1 MSQLNDKPNVV
12 LIGAS
17 AGGVKLIEKLLTA
30 FEGFPP
36 SLKENTAIVICQ
48 HLSEA
53 TKSLMKEIIDR
64 TDSGFEVRELF
75 ESMKL
80 EKNVCYLNQP
90 GRYSTYNQG
99 EIVVREFNENDRKE
113 PTFLINKCFSSFADH
128 MGDFHLAF
136 GIVLSGAGSDGALG
150 LLDLKEAG
158 GFCITQDPE
167 EAEVNG
173 MPQAV
178 ISKNAFHEILFLS
191 EITQSIENIVLDDD
205 LVPLFRRKKGGI
217 DYEII
222 SNILKDAFKFHELNI
237 KYYRFPSLVRGIIRR
252 MSKLGLSEKGKKN
265 TVMEYKKH
273 YEENKASE
281 SFNLVHGLLISYT
294 KFFRD
299 PDVWVEVARSVVP
312 RLLDVHLETNPR
324 ESDMFKIWSVGC
336 ATGEE
341 AYTLALIVA
350 EVCRIR
356 EISPKGIKIF
366 ATDISEKNIVKAQ
379 EGKYKLEA
387 LDDIPA
393 EYHSYIK
400 KDKEAGTFSFAQEI
414 KDLITFSVHD
424 ILVMAPLSK
433 ISLISCRNLL
443 IYIRSLY
450 QQSVFENLSF
460 GLKKGG
466 RLILGQAE
474 RTTDDSLF
482 KADYEKIHLYESL
495 GTKRRFGFT
504 TQRTLPPSV
513 GQAAFGGSLEGK
525 QIGGGL
531 GTSQPPNT
539 GPAMA
544 SALEHVIK
552 RGVLLRSDGLV
563 IRFLGDCRDY
573 FSFPKTGPSFQIEQL
588 ALPELMPYLT
598 ASLASCLKMR
608 KTVSIGKHQV
618 ELANGESSEV
628 YMTMEPFD
636 SIDDVD
642 TTYVLLRI
650 FEGEDESES
659 VGGNSLGE
667 ASGDIIADRELV
679 EGLQEELSATKKNLA
694 EALEHHVVTGEEL
707 QVTNEELMSSNEEL
721 MASNEE
727 LKSLNEEL
735 QVINQNHT
743 FNQENILKRFA
754 LFNEVL
760 DIKGSFF
767 FIFDND
773 LVLKDASD
781 GFLKASGL
789 SERDFGRLLQDFT
802 FFTTH
807 FGNELVSLKGESLSV
822 DSFNKLDEELNL
834 DGASYKVGVFSQA
847 ESSKK
852 EVLKTDN
859 ESLIRWVALFN
870 KN

>member
-1 MSQLNDKPNVV
+1 
-12 LIGAS
+12 
-17 AGGVKLIEKLLTA
+17 
-30 FEGFPP
+30 
-36 SLKENTAIVICQ
+36 
-48 HLSEA
+48 
-53 TKSLMKEIIDR
+53 
-64 TDSGFEVRELF
+64 
-75 ESMKL
+75 
-80 EKNVCYLNQP
+80 
-90 GRYSTYNQG
+90 
-99 EIVVREFNENDRKE
+99 
-113 PTFLINKCFSSFADH
+113 
-128 MGDFHLAF
+128 
-136 GIVLSGAGSDGALG
+136 
-150 LLDLKEAG
+150 
-158 GFCITQDPE
+158 
-167 EAEVNG
+167 
-173 MPQAV
+173 
-178 ISKNAFHEILFLS
+178 
-191 EITQSIENIVLDDD
+191 
-205 LVPLFRRKKGGI
+205 
-217 DYEII
+217 
-222 SNILKDAFKFHELNI
+222 
-237 KYYRFPSLVRGIIRR
+237 
-252 MSKLGLSEKGKKN
+252 
-265 TVMEYKKH
+265 
-273 YEENKASE
+273 EENKASE

-312 RLLDVHLETNPR
+312 RLLDGHIEASPR

-356 EISPKGIKIF
+356 EISPKRIKIF

-387 LDDIPA
+387 LEDIPA

-504 TQRTLPPSV
+504 TQRSLPPTV
-513 GQAAFGGSLEGK
+513 GQAAAFGGSLEGK

-588 ALPELMPYLT
+588 AIPELMPYLT

-618 ELANGESSEV
+618 ELANGETSEV

-650 FEGEDESES
+650 FEDEGEGEGES
-659 VGGNSLGE
+659 VGVKSFGGS
-667 ASGDIIADRELV
+667 SGDVIADRELV

-754 LFNEVL
+754 LYNEVL
-760 DIKGSFF
+760 DIKGSFY
-767 FIFDND
+767 FILDTD
-773 LVLKDASD
+773 LILKDAYD

-789 SERDFGRLLQDFT
+789 SERDFVWFLQDFN
-802 FFTTH
+802 FFTSH
-807 FGNELVSLKGESLSV
+807 FVYELVSLKEESLSL
-822 DSFNKLDEELNL
+822 DSFNKLNKEVNL
-834 DGASYKVGVFSQA
+834 DGAIYKVGVFSQS

-852 EVLKTDN
+852 EALKTDK
-859 ESLIRWVALFN
+859 ESVIRWVALFN

>member
-1 MSQLNDKPNVV
+1 MTTHEEKPNVV
-12 LIGAS
+12 VIGAS

-30 FEGFPP
+30 FEGLPL
-36 SLKENTAIVICQ
+36 SVKENMSVVIVQ

-53 TKSLMKEIIDR
+53 SKSLMKEIIDR
-64 TDSGFEVRELF
+64 TSSGFQVRELF
-75 ESMKL
+75 EGMKF

-90 GRYSTYNQG
+90 GRYTTFQNG
-99 EIVVREFNENDRKE
+99 EMIVKEFMAIDRKE
-113 PTFLINKCFSSFADH
+113 PTFLINKCFSSFAKNMDY
-128 MGDFHLAF
+128 FHLVF
-136 GIVLSGAGSDGALG
+136 GIILSGAGSDGALG

-178 ISKNAFHEILFLS
+178 INRGAYHEILFLG

-205 LVPLFRRKKGGI
+205 LVPLFRKKEGGI
-217 DYEII
+217 DYEVV
-222 SNILKDAFKFHELNI
+222 SNILSDAFKFHELNI
-237 KYYRFPSLVRGIIRR
+237 KYYRFPSLVRGILRR
-252 MSKLGLSEKGKKN
+252 MTKLGFEKGSVN
-265 TVMEYKKH
+265 NILDYKKH
-273 YEENKASE
+273 YEANKASE

-299 PDVWVEVARSVVP
+299 PEVWVEVARSVIP
-312 RLLDVHLETNPR
+312 RLLEEHFEGKKDGANEK
-324 ESDMFKIWSVGC
+324 FKIWSVGC

-341 AYTLALIVA
+341 AYTLSLIVH

-356 EISPKGIKIF
+356 EIDPKNVKIF
-366 ATDISEKNIVKAQ
+366 ATDISEKNILKAQ
-379 EGKYKLEA
+379 EGKYKLEHLA
-387 LDDIPA
+387 DIPS
-393 EYHSYIK
+393 EYHNYLK
-400 KDKEAGTFSFAQEI
+400 KDKEAGTFSFSQEI
-414 KDLITFSVHD
+414 KDTITFSVHD

-433 ISLISCRNLL
+433 ISFISCRNLL

-482 KADYEKIHLYESL
+482 KSDFEKIHLYESL
-495 GTKRRFGFT
+495 GARRRFGFT
-504 TQRTLPPSV
+504 TQRTLPSSLTPS
-513 GQAAFGGSLEGK
+513 AAFGGSLEGK

-563 IRFLGDCRDY
+563 IRFLGDCRNY

-598 ASLASCLKMR
+598 ASLASCLKTR
-608 KTVSIGKHQV
+608 KTVSIGKHEV
-618 ELANGESSEV
+618 EMPSGESIDV

-642 TTYVLLRI
+642 TTYILLRI
-650 FEGEDESES
+650 FEEGEMEK
-659 VGGNSLGE
+659 
-667 ASGDIIADRELV
+667 AGDQRNLPTGDVLADRELV
-679 EGLQEELSATKKNLA
+679 ENLQDELSSTKKNLA

-743 FNQENILKRFA
+743 FNQETILKRFG
-754 LFNEVL
+754 LFNDVL
-760 DIKGSFF
+760 VAKKTSF
-767 FIFDND
+767 FIFDSE
-773 LVLKDASD
+773 LHFLDASD
-781 GFLKASGL
+781 SFLSLSSL
-789 SERDFGRLLQDFT
+789 SERDFGRSLKDFT
-802 FFTTH
+802 FFSSH
-807 FGNELVSLKGESLSV
+807 FGNEFFNLNLDSLERGKLVGLDLKVKINESEFSLSV
-822 DSFNKLDEELNL
+822 FNNEIDPEN
-834 DGASYKVGVFSQA
+834 DN
-847 ESSKK
+847 KK
-852 EVLKTDN
+852 IVAIL
-859 ESLIRWVALFN
+859 SLE
-870 KN
+870 

>member
-1 MSQLNDKPNVV
+1 MSIHDELPNVV

-17 AGGVKLIEKLLTA
+17 AGGVKLIEKLLAA
-30 FEGFPP
+30 FEGLPP
-36 SLKENTAIVICQ
+36 SIKENTAIVICQ

-53 TKSLMKEIIDR
+53 SKSLMKEILER
-64 TDSGFEVRELF
+64 TSSGFEVKELF

-80 EKNVCYLNQP
+80 QKNVCYLNQP
-90 GRYSTYNQG
+90 GRYSTYDNG
-99 EIVVREFNENDRKE
+99 DIIVKEFEAIDRKE
-113 PTFLINKCFSSFADH
+113 PTFLINKCFSSFAGH
-128 MGDFHLAF
+128 MDDFHLVF

-158 GFCITQDPE
+158 AFCIAQDPE

-173 MPQAV
+173 MPQAA
-178 ISKNAFHEILFLS
+178 INKEAFHEVLFLS
-191 EITQSIENIVLDDD
+191 EITQSIENIVLDKD
-205 LVPLFRRKKGGI
+205 LIPLFKRKKGGI
-217 DYEII
+217 DYEIV
-222 SNILKDAFKFHELNI
+222 SNILRDAFKFHELNI

-252 MSKLGLSEKGKKN
+252 MTKLGLNEKESEDQIL
-265 TVMEYKKH
+265 EYKKH

-299 PDVWVEVARSVVP
+299 SDVWVEVARSVIP
-312 RLLDVHLETNPR
+312 GLLDDHMELKLGSR
-324 ESDMFKIWSVGC
+324 EKFKVWSVGC

-341 AYTLALIVA
+341 AYTLALIVS

-356 EISPKGIKIF
+356 EVDPKNVKIF
-366 ATDISEKNIVKAQ
+366 ATDISEKNILRAQ
-379 EGKYKLEA
+379 EGIYKLEA
-387 LDDIPA
+387 LADIPA

-400 KDKEAGTFSFAQEI
+400 IDKEAGTFTFSKQI

-433 ISLISCRNLL
+433 VSLISCRNLL

-466 RLILGQAE
+466 RLVLGQAE
-474 RTTDDSLF
+474 RVNDETLF
-482 KADYEKIHLYESL
+482 KADFEKIHLYESL
-495 GTKRRFGFT
+495 GSKRRFGFT
-504 TQRTLPPSV
+504 TQRNTIASLKATT
-513 GQAAFGGSLEGK
+513 QAAAFGGALEGK

-573 FSFPKTGPSFQIEQL
+573 FSFPKSGPSFQIEQL

-598 ASLASCLKMR
+598 ASLASCLKTR
-608 KTVSIGKHQV
+608 KTVSIGRHDV
-618 ELANGESSEV
+618 VLSNGVSASV
-628 YMTMEPFD
+628 SMTMEPFD

-650 FEGEDESES
+650 FEGE
-659 VGGNSLGE
+659 GE
-667 ASGDIIADRELV
+667 GEGEGLTNVMPTGEILADRELV
-679 EGLQEELSATKKNLA
+679 EGLQHELITTKKNLA

-743 FNQENILKRFA
+743 YNQENILKRFS

-760 DIKGSFF
+760 AMKGTFF
-767 FIFDND
+767 FIFDEK
-773 LVLKDASD
+773 LIFLDASAD
-781 GFLKASGL
+781 FFKASSL
-789 SERDFGRLLQDFT
+789 SERDFGRNLRDFT
-802 FFTTH
+802 FFSTH
-807 FGNELVSLKGESLSV
+807 LGTKFFDVNIMDSLKPNGLTQ
-822 DSFNKLDEELNL
+822 LDIMVNIDEKT
-834 DGASYKVGVFSQA
+834 YKVGIFKQSNTGRLVGIFT
-847 ESSKK
+847 E
-852 EVLKTDN
+852 T
-859 ESLIRWVALFN
+859 
-870 KN
+870 

>member
-1 MSQLNDKPNVV
+1 MNTHYDKPNVV
-12 LIGAS
+12 VIGAS

-30 FEGFPP
+30 FEGLPL
-36 SLKENTAIVICQ
+36 SVKENMSVVIVQ

-53 TKSLMKEIIDR
+53 SKSLMKEIIDR
-64 TDSGFEVRELF
+64 TSSGFQVRELF
-75 ESMKL
+75 EDTKF

-90 GRYSTYNQG
+90 GRYTTFENG
-99 EIVVREFNENDRKE
+99 EMHIKEFQEIDRKE
-113 PTFLINKCFSSFADH
+113 PTFLINKCFSSFAKNMDY
-128 MGDFHLAF
+128 FHLVF
-136 GIVLSGAGSDGALG
+136 GIILSGAGSDGALG

-178 ISKNAFHEILFLS
+178 INRKAYHEILFLG

-205 LVPLFRRKKGGI
+205 LVPLFRKKEGGI
-217 DYEII
+217 DYEVV
-222 SNILKDAFKFHELNI
+222 SDILSDAFKFHELNI
-237 KYYRFPSLVRGIIRR
+237 KYYRFPSLVRGILRR
-252 MSKLGLSEKGKKN
+252 MTKLGFEKGSVN
-265 TVMEYKKH
+265 NIIEYKKH
-273 YEENKASE
+273 YEANKASE

-299 PDVWVEVARSVVP
+299 PEVWVEVARSVIP
-312 RLLDVHLETNPR
+312 RLLEEHFEGKNGNNKSEL
-324 ESDMFKIWSVGC
+324 FKIWSVGC

-341 AYTLALIVA
+341 AYTLSLIVH

-356 EISPKGIKIF
+356 EIDPKKVKIF
-366 ATDISEKNIVKAQ
+366 ATDISEKNILKAQ
-379 EGKYKLEA
+379 EGRYNLEH
-387 LDDIPA
+387 LTDIPA
-393 EYHSYIK
+393 EYHNYLK
-400 KDKEAGTFSFAQEI
+400 KDKEAGTFSFTQEI
-414 KDLITFSVHD
+414 KDTVTFSVHD

-433 ISLISCRNLL
+433 ISFISCRNLL

-482 KADYEKIHLYESL
+482 KADFERIHLYESL
-495 GTKRRFGFT
+495 GARRRFGFT
-504 TQRTLPPSV
+504 TQRTLPSSLSPS
-513 GQAAFGGSLEGK
+513 AAFGGSLEGK

-563 IRFLGDCRDY
+563 IRFLGDCRSY

-588 ALPELMPYLT
+588 AIPELMPYLT
-598 ASLASCLKMR
+598 ASLASCLKTR
-608 KTVSIGKHQV
+608 KTVSIGKHEV
-618 ELANGESSEV
+618 ELASGEPVEV

-642 TTYVLLRI
+642 TTYILLRI
-650 FEGEDESES
+650 FEEGEMEKAESDKS
-659 VGGNSLGE
+659 IP
-667 ASGDIIADRELV
+667 SGDVLADRELV
-679 EGLQEELSATKKNLA
+679 ENLQDELSMTKKNLA

-743 FNQENILKRFA
+743 YNQENILKRFG
-754 LFNEVL
+754 LFNDVL
-760 DIKGSFF
+760 AAKNTSF
-767 FIFDND
+767 FIFDSD
-773 LVLKDASD
+773 LNFLDASE
-781 GFLKASGL
+781 GFLELSSL
-789 SERDFGRLLQDFT
+789 SERDFGRSLKDFT
-802 FFTTH
+802 FFSSH
-807 FGNELVSLKGESLSV
+807 FGDQFFKLKLNSIEKDKLVEL
-822 DSFNKLDEELNL
+822 DF
-834 DGASYKVGVFSQA
+834 KVGF
-847 ESSKK
+847 
-852 EVLKTDN
+852 N
-859 ESLIRWVALFN
+859 ESEYNLAIFSNEINSENAKLKIVAILS
-870 KN
+870 KV

>member
-1 MSQLNDKPNVV
+1 MQTLAKEKVNVV

-17 AGGVKLIEKLLTA
+17 AGGVKLIEKLLSA
-30 FEGFPP
+30 FEGLPP
-36 SLKENTAIVICQ
+36 SVKGNSAIVICQ

-53 TKSLMKEIIDR
+53 SKSLMKEIIDR
-64 TDSGFEVRELF
+64 TRSGFEVVELF
-75 ESMKL
+75 ESTTL
-80 EKNVCYLNQP
+80 QRNVCYLNQP
-90 GRYSTYNQG
+90 GRFTLYKNN
-99 EIVVREFNENDRKE
+99 ELVVREFQDSDRKE
-113 PTFLINKCFSSFADH
+113 PTFLINKCFSSFAKNIE
-128 MGDFHLAF
+128 DFHLAF
-136 GIVLSGAGSDGALG
+136 GIILSGAGSDGALG

-178 ISKNAFHEILFLS
+178 INKEACHEILFLS
-191 EITQSIENIVLDDD
+191 EITQTIENIVLDED

-217 DYEII
+217 DYEVI
-222 SNILKDAFKFHELNI
+222 SNILQDAFKFHELNI
-237 KYYRFPSLVRGIIRR
+237 RYYRFPSLVRGILRR
-252 MSKLGLSEKGKKN
+252 MTKLGIEKDSPNK
-265 TVMEYKKH
+265 VLEYKKH
-273 YEENKASE
+273 YEANKASE

-299 PDVWVEVARSVVP
+299 PDVWVEVARSVIP
-312 RLLDVHLETNPR
+312 GLLENFSE
-324 ESDMFKIWSVGC
+324 ESIPNNEKFKIWSVGC

-341 AYTLALIVA
+341 AYTLALIVH

-356 EISPKGIKIF
+356 EIDPKKIKIF
-366 ATDISEKNIVKAQ
+366 ATDISEKNILKAQ
-379 EGKYKLEA
+379 EGQYRMDALE
-387 LDDIPA
+387 DIPS
-393 EYHSYIK
+393 EYHSNIK
-400 KDKEAGTFSFAQEI
+400 IDKESGTFGFSQEI
-414 KDLITFSVHD
+414 QDLITFSVHD

-482 KADYEKIHLYESL
+482 KADYEKIHLYENL
-495 GTKRRFGFT
+495 GVKRRFGFT
-504 TQRTLPPSV
+504 TQRNMISNTNY
-513 GQAAFGGSLEGK
+513 GQMAFGGSLEGK

-544 SALEHVIK
+544 SALEHIVK

-563 IRFLGDCRDY
+563 IRFLGDCRRY
-573 FSFPKTGPSFQIEQL
+573 FSFPKSGPSFQIEQL

-598 ASLASCLKMR
+598 ASLASCLKTR
-608 KTVSIGKHQV
+608 KTVSIGRHRV
-618 ELANGESSEV
+618 DINGEDV
-628 YMTMEPFD
+628 GVHMTMEPFD

-650 FEGEDESES
+650 YADEELGGEEENAIKGGS
-659 VGGNSLGE
+659 V
-667 ASGDIIADRELV
+667 IADRELV
-679 EGLQEELSATKKNLA
+679 EGLQQELSATKKHLA

-743 FNQENILKRFA
+743 FNQENILKRFS
-754 LFNEVL
+754 LYNHVL
-760 DIKGSFF
+760 TANKTSF
-767 FIFDND
+767 FIFGSD
-773 LVLKDASD
+773 LGLLDASD
-781 GFLKASGL
+781 GFLKISSL
-789 SERDFGRLLQDFT
+789 SERDFGRSIKDFT
-802 FFTTH
+802 FFSSH
-807 FGNELVSLKGESLSV
+807 FGEEFFKTKWEESIKK
-822 DSFNKLDEELNL
+822 DELNL
-834 DGASYKVGVFSQA
+834 LNFKIELEKVVYSIAIFLHSEGGSDKLVGVLS
-847 ESSKK
+847 E
-852 EVLKTDN
+852 DD
-859 ESLIRWVALFN
+859 
-870 KN
+870 

>member
-1 MSQLNDKPNVV
+1 MSVHDEKPNVV

-17 AGGVKLIEKLLTA
+17 AGGVKLIEKLLAA
-30 FEGFPP
+30 FEGLPP
-36 SLKENTAIVICQ
+36 SVKENTAIVICQ

-53 TKSLMKEIIDR
+53 SKSLMKEIIDR

-75 ESMKL
+75 ENMKL

-90 GRYSTYNQG
+90 GRYSTYANGQ
-99 EIVVREFNENDRKE
+99 IAIREFQEIDRKE
-113 PTFLINKCFSSFADH
+113 PTFLINKCFSSFAENIH
-128 MGDFHLAF
+128 DFHLVF
-136 GIVLSGAGSDGALG
+136 GIVLSGAGSDGASG

-158 GFCITQDPE
+158 GFCIAQDPE

-173 MPQAV
+173 MPQAA
-178 ISKNAFHEILFLS
+178 INKNAYHEILFLG
-191 EITQSIENIVLDDD
+191 EITQSIENIVLDKD
-205 LVPLFRRKKGGI
+205 LVPLFRRKRGGI
-217 DYEII
+217 DYEIV

-252 MSKLGLSEKGKKN
+252 MTKLGLGEKGSEDKILA
-265 TVMEYKKH
+265 YKKH

-299 PDVWVEVARSVVP
+299 PDVWVEVARSVIP
-312 RLLDVHLETNPR
+312 RLLEEHHEANDRSSEK
-324 ESDMFKIWSVGC
+324 FKIWSVGC

-341 AYTLALIVA
+341 AYTLALIVS

-356 EISPKGIKIF
+356 EINPKNIKIF
-366 ATDISEKNIVKAQ
+366 ATDISEKNILRAQ
-379 EGKYKLEA
+379 EGNYKLEV
-387 LDDIPA
+387 LDDIPP
-393 EYHSYIK
+393 EYHSYVK
-400 KDKEAGTFSFAQEI
+400 KDKEAGTFSFVQSI
-414 KDLITFSVHD
+414 KDIITFSVHD

-433 ISLISCRNLL
+433 ISFISCRNLL

-474 RTTDDSLF
+474 RTTDESLF
-482 KADYEKIHLYESL
+482 KADFEKIHLYESL

-504 TQRTLPPSV
+504 TQRTMPPSL

-544 SALEHVIK
+544 SALEHVVK

-563 IRFLGDCRDY
+563 IRFLGDCRDF

-608 KTVSIGKHQV
+608 KTVSIGKHHV
-618 ELANGESSEV
+618 ELSNGISSEV

-650 FEGEDESES
+650 FQEAEGEDENYDISS
-659 VGGNSLGE
+659 GNV
-667 ASGDIIADRELV
+667 IADRELV
-679 EGLQEELSATKKNLA
+679 EGLQQELSMTKKNLA

-743 FNQENILKRFA
+743 YNQENILKRFA
-754 LFNEVL
+754 LFNHVL
-760 DIKGSFF
+760 DVKNTFF
-767 FIFDND
+767 FIFDQD
-773 LVLKDASD
+773 LNFKDASQ
-781 GFLKASGL
+781 GFLKISGL
-789 SERDFGRLLQDFT
+789 SERDFGRSLKDFT
-802 FFTTH
+802 FFSSH
-807 FGNELVSLKGESLSV
+807 LGE
-822 DSFNKLDEELNL
+822 DFFN
-834 DGASYKVGVFSQA
+834 
-847 ESSKK
+847 
-852 EVLKTDN
+852 LKTDSLEKDQLN
-859 ESLIRWVALFN
+859 QLSESVAINNKTFSLGVFIQNLSGNQENSLENKGLQLVALLSET
-870 KN
+870 